1 VATDTLRRHHK
12 PLLNLIRHCLPQ
24 VTDSLFS
31 QAIIPRHV
39 YEKACNEHLGST
51 ERGVVLLDCVMSRLE
66 AVPSDF
72 SKVVDIL
79 KAEPFLESLAN
90 DLILSYCE

>member
-1 VATDTLRRHHK
+1 VATDTLRRHRE

-24 VTDSLFS
+24 VTGSLFS
-31 QAIIPRHV
+31 QAIIPKHV

-51 ERGVVLLDCVMSRLE
+51 EKGVALLDCVMSRLE

-79 KAEPFLESLAN
+79 KAERFLESVAN
-90 DLILSYCE
+90 DLIHDYCE